1 MWTTVTWRTTY
12 RVPAQWSMGMWPTF
26 TWRKTYHHSASWRYE
41 LHVHGERPTSAV
53 HHGDCNYSYMG
64 KDLPPQDIMEMWTT
78 FRQER
83 PTSTVHH
90 GDVDYIYTGKTYLH
104 SISCRCGLHLHRKE
118 TYLHSASWRCGLHW
132 TERLFVYMLCEEYG
146 TSRSAGVAHSPL
158 PHRSHLGS
166 IS

>member
-1 MWTTVTWRTTY
+1 MYMEKDLPLQCIMEIATTVTW
-12 RVPAQWSMGMWPTF
+12 G
-26 TWRKTYHHSASWRYE
+26 KTYLRRISWRCG
-41 LHVHGERPTSAV
+41 LHLDRKG
-53 HHGDCNYSYMG
+53 
-64 KDLPPQDIMEMWTT
+64 LPPQCIMEMWTT
-78 FRQER
+78 FTRER

-90 GDVDYIYTGKTYLH
+90 GDVDYIYKGKTYLH